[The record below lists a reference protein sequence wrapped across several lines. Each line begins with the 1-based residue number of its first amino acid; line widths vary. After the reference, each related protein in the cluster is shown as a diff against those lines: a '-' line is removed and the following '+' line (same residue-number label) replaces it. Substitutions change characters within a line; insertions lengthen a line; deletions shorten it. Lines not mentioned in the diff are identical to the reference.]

1 MLERLKLA
9 NFKGWQ
15 QLELELAPI
24 TLLFGTNSS
33 GKTGVLQSLLLLK
46 QSARG
51 FDPRQHI
58 NFGGGD
64 RDYADFGSYQDLVYK
79 HDEDK
84 SVSLGLSW
92 RSSQRQFG
100 FWNRYLRGKNES
112 PENNQEEIVNIN
124 YDVTWKS
131 FGDIFIDKLAY
142 SIVFNGNEDHGEH
155 SIQLKRIGEDKYRV
169 FLSESLYGDD
179 ANGGSDIPS
188 ELKVEDPDIVN
199 SPGSCYMIPFSV
211 GPGNIL
217 ERTRFPTHFL
227 NFEFEGLIRKFS
239 YLGPLRQYPE
249 RYYQWTGE
257 RKAQVI
263 EPDGGDT
270 IATLISSERDDKS
283 LQKDVAEWLNKL
295 QLVQAFDV
303 KPTDRNKRFY
313 EVSVDIGGVESA
325 LVDVGFGVSQV
336 LPVIALLFSVP
347 SGSIVLLE
355 QPELHLHPNAQS
367 LLADLLLYIASER
380 DVQIIV
386 ESHSE
391 HLLRRLQRRIAEEN
405 PGFASPE
412 NIKMYFC
419 KPGEE
424 GLNCQPVEV
433 DRFGQIS
440 NWPENFLGDIS
451 GDLHSMVKAA
461 LARRKLELAVE

>member
-15 QLELELAPI
+15 QIELELAPI
-24 TLLFGTNSS
+24 TVIFGTNSS
-33 GKTGVLQSLLLLK
+33 GKTGILQSLLLLK

-64 RDYADFGSYQDLVYK
+64 RDYTDFGSYQDLVYK
-79 HDEDK
+79 HDEDR
-84 SVSLGLSW
+84 SVSLSLSW
-92 RSSQRQFG
+92 RTSQGHLR
-100 FWNRYLRGKNES
+100 FWNRYLRDKNES
-112 PENNQEEIVNIN
+112 PKNDQETNVNIN
-124 YDVTWKS
+124 YDVTWRS
-131 FGDIFIDKLAY
+131 HGDIFIDELAY
-142 SIVFNGNEDHGEH
+142 SIVFDGNQDQGEH
-155 SIQLKRIGEDKYRV
+155 FIRLERIEEDKYRV
-169 FLSESLYGDD
+169 VLSDSLYEDD
-179 ANGGSDIPS
+179 SNGSPEIPS
-188 ELKVEDPDIVN
+188 EPNVEDPDIVN
-199 SPGSCYMIPFSV
+199 SPGSCYMIPHSV
-211 GPGNIL
+211 GPGSVL
-217 ERTRFPTHFL
+217 ERTRFPTHFF
-227 NFEFEGLIRKFS
+227 NFEFESLMRRFS

-257 RKAQVI
+257 RKSQVI

-283 LQKDVAEWLNKL
+283 LQQDVAEWLSKL

-303 KPTDRNKRFY
+303 KPTDRNQRFY
-313 EVSVDIGGVESA
+313 EVTVDIGGVESA

-336 LPVIALLFSVP
+336 LPVITLLFSVP
-347 SGSIVLLE
+347 EGSIVLLE

-367 LLADLLLYIASER
+367 LLADALLYVADQR
-380 DVQIIV
+380 HVQLIV

-391 HLLRRLQRRIAEEN
+391 HLLRRFQRRIAEQN
-405 PGFASPE
+405 PEFAKPE
-412 NIKMYFC
+412 NVKMYFC

-424 GLNCQPVEV
+424 GLDCQQVEV

-440 NWPENFLGDIS
+440 NWPENFLGDIG
-451 GDLHSMVKAA
+451 GDLHSMLKAA
-461 LARRKLELAVE
+461 LARRKVELAVD